1 MRNLRRV
8 LATLAAL
15 AAVVLYSPTP
25 ARAQHDGPALRGRV
39 TSMQEGAMEGVLV
52 GAKKSGSTIT
62 VVVVS
67 DAEGVYQFPRERL
80 TPGQYALSIW
90 ATGYQLSK
98 LASVDVGVDA
108 TREVD
113 LELRA
118 ADDLAA
124 QLSNTEWLLSI
135 PGPGSDRRRHG
146 DRGDQSSGC
155 RRGRPCRRPSW
166 RFCCHSRWRRSLPLS
181 GRGRCMPS
189 GTMSLRRSRRR
200 SVASACWRCSGG
212 LVAATACARSCGATR
227 SPNYAVRPSSSSVS
241 RRPGRPCAPQ
251 VRPRGTI

>member
-1 MRNLRRV
+1 
-8 LATLAAL
+8 
-15 AAVVLYSPTP
+15 
-25 ARAQHDGPALRGRV
+25 
-39 TSMQEGAMEGVLV
+39 MEGVLV

-67 DAEGVYQFPRERL
+67 DTEGVYQFPRERL

-98 LASVDVGVDA
+98 VASVDVGVDA

-135 PGPGSDRRRHG
+135 PGTDEQKRSFLNCAHCHLLDRPLNTNYNADALVGVIERMAKY
-146 DRGDQSSGC
+146 
-155 RRGRPCRRPSW
+155 P
-166 RFCCHSRWRRSLPLS
+166 RF
-181 GRGRCMPS
+181 
-189 GTMSLRRSRRR
+189 
-200 SVASACWRCSGG
+200 
-212 LVAATACARSCGATR
+212 RSCR
-227 SPNYAVRPSSSSVS
+227 SSVRPSASGPAQPT
-241 RRPGRPCAPQ
+241 RTRAPNKTA
-251 VRPRGTI
+251 RSPSTLPRST